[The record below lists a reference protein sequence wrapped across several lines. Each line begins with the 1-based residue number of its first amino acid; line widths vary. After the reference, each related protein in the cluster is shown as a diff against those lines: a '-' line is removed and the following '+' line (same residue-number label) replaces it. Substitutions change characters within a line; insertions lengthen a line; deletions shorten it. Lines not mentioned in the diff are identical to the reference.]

1 MQPLPNQVETHTHT
15 LSLSLSPPPTSH
27 LSHTVLLLCAMF
39 GFAFKCV
46 EKQSL
51 ASTLVGPTEAER
63 AGQTMVA
70 EKKKEGTSKAHVHAK
85 TSLMYVG

>member
-1 MQPLPNQVETHTHT
+1 MT
-15 LSLSLSPPPTSH
+15 LIDMTFVCPHLFACLSPPPTSH